1 MYSCANLP
9 FFFRLSIHKVQQKL
23 AGKYKIPIYGEIESN
38 TPKQKSEE
46 FGNKKNN
53 AYLCPMKQTIV
64 YNLTDFAAKY
74 LLHDIFGAYAAHLMV
89 SDTSPEYF
97 SEDSDR
103 AFVKMV
109 RERTLFT
116 KLMLTLQGH
125 CQMQLPD
132 RPTLSLKAGDFL
144 IVTAQETASI
154 SQMSQ
159 DFEAE
164 CILVDEH
171 FADKATLFHLKDDKL
186 KSVTDIFH
194 FVRDIVRHKYINK
207 VEMIKSM
214 FNVLQLIIDE
224 LPYEQ
229 CPITHDLKHKKEIY
243 EIFLHHLYRHFRQ
256 ERQIRFYADK
266 LNIST
271 AYLSRLVK
279 EISGSTV
286 NDHVTSLVYKEICN
300 LLKQSD
306 MTMGEIADHL
316 HFSDQSAMSN
326 FFKQRSGM
334 SPLAYR
340 NQAK

>member
-1 MYSCANLP
+1 
-9 FFFRLSIHKVQQKL
+9 
-23 AGKYKIPIYGEIESN
+23 
-38 TPKQKSEE
+38 
-46 FGNKKNN
+46 
-53 AYLCPMKQTIV
+53 MKQTIV
-64 YNLTDFAAKY
+64 YNLPDFAAKY
-74 LLHDIFGAYAAHLMV
+74 QLSDIFGAYAVHLMV
-89 SDTSPEYF
+89 SDNASVHF
-97 SEDSDR
+97 SQDSNRGFD
-103 AFVKMV
+103 KMV

-116 KLMLTLQGH
+116 KLILTLHGN
-125 CQMQLPD
+125 CQLQLNALSA
-132 RPTLSLKAGDFL
+132 LSLKPGDFL
-144 IVTAQETASI
+144 IMTAQETVTI
-154 SQMSQ
+154 CQMSQ

-164 CILVDEH
+164 CILVDEQ
-171 FADKATLFHLKDDKL
+171 FAEKATLFHLKDDKL

-194 FVRDIVRHKYINK
+194 FVCDNVRHQHINK

-214 FNVLQLIIDE
+214 FNVLKLIIDE

-229 CPITHDLKHKKEIY
+229 CSITHDLGHKKEVY
-243 EIFLHHLYRHFRQ
+243 EIFLHHLYRNFRK

-266 LNIST
+266 LNVST

-306 MTMGEIADHL
+306 MTMGEIADSL

-334 SPLAYR
+334 SPLTYR
-340 NQAK
+340 NK